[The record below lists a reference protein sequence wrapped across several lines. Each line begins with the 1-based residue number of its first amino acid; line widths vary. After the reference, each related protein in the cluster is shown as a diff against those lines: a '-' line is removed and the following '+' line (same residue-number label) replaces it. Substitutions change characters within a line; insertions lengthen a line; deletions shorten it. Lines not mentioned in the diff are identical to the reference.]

1 MTLRRLKGWDSF
13 LPGQTWTIILFRLY
27 PTHSLMVLAQP
38 NRICRH
44 NLPLIIDTRKSD
56 LNPKSGVL

>member
-1 MTLRRLKGWDSF
+1 MTLRRLKCWDSF
-13 LPGQTWTIILFRLY
+13 LPGQTWTVTLFRLY

-44 NLPLIIDTRKSD
+44 NLSLIIDTMKFD
-56 LNPKSGVL
+56 LNPKSGLL